1 MVSLFLSYYQY
12 ISIIINC
19 CWQVAFTDSEV
30 FKKIGFAV
38 VSLCKKPLTSGDEPS
53 AFELDAKG
61 KCFNSVLLLLTMWF
75 MSEYLLGQW
84 SCEWGILQDNVWI
97 HWQRGRQS
105 FQQVCPDNSRDASN
119 CWNFLNMKLNHNLHF
134 FFSSSFSLSLPESL
148 VSLLN
153 KKYFKSIFIKY
164 VVACLRNNKILLVFF
179 RRQSKLKCG
188 KIPYLQVSV
197 SRSACFLWDLK
208 NLGSTSRGPCRGPLL
223 DFL

>member
-1 MVSLFLSYYQY
+1 MPKENVSTLCCYFLQCDLCLNIYLGS
-12 ISIIINC
+12 
-19 CWQVAFTDSEV
+19 
-30 FKKIGFAV
+30 GV
-38 VSLCKKPLTSGDEPS
+38 VSGEYCKTTSGYTDRE
-53 AFELDAKG
+53 EG
-61 KCFNSVLLLLTMWF
+61 K
-75 MSEYLLGQW
+75 
-84 SCEWGILQDNVWI
+84 
-97 HWQRGRQS
+97 
-105 FQQVCPDNSRDASN
+105 ASSKYVQTTPEMPQTAEISWT
-119 CWNFLNMKLNHNLHF
+119 WNLITIYTF